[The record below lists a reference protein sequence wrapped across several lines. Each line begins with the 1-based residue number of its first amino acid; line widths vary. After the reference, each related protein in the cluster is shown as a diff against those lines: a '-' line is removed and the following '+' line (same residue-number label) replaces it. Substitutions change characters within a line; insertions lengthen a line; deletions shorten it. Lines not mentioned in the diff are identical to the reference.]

1 MMRWL
6 LFVHVAGV
14 AFWLGGIGAL
24 YVLFRKAASTAW
36 DDGRGLAY
44 DTAKSVVKGILNPSA
59 LLVLA
64 SGIAMIVQL
73 GLAGRGKPFWLGFM
87 EQFGGMVALVSAGL
101 LTWQLRRI
109 DRAASQEERERYWQ
123 HLNRTMAYIGVC
135 VVATIFVVI
144 LRVNI

>member
-1 MMRWL
+1 MRWL

-24 YVLFRKAASTAW
+24 YVLFRKAAGTAS
-36 DDGRGLAY
+36 DDGRELAY
-44 DTAKSVVKGILNPSA
+44 DTTKSVVKGILNPSA

-64 SGIAMIVQL
+64 TGIAMIVQM
-73 GLAGRGKPFWLGFM
+73 GLAGRAKPFWLGFM
-87 EQFGGMVALVSAGL
+87 EQFGGIVALLSAGL

-109 DRAASQEERERYWQ
+109 DRAASQEERERHWRQ
-123 HLNRTMAYIGVC
+123 LNRTMAYIGVG

>member
-1 MMRWL
+1 MRWL
-6 LFVHVAGV
+6 LFVHVASV

-24 YVLFRKAASTAW
+24 YVLFRKAAGTAS
-36 DDGRGLAY
+36 DDGRELAY
-44 DTAKSVVKGILNPSA
+44 DTTKSVVKGILNPSA

-64 SGIAMIVQL
+64 TGIAMIVQM
-73 GLAGRGKPFWLGFM
+73 GLAGRAKPFWLGFM
-87 EQFGGMVALVSAGL
+87 EQFGGIVALLSAGL

-109 DRAASQEERERYWQ
+109 DRAASQEERERHWRQ
-123 HLNRTMAYIGVC
+123 LNRTMAYIGVG